1 MHPAMRVSVGLDISV
16 WSIKSLRPIYK
27 SFYFTY
33 LKQFEVLSAD
43 DVVQLGEEEDE
54 DRPAEEGEHAA
65 DHLDPGLEAQRAAPV
80 PGLSAGLAE
89 LDELRSEGVIIIL
102 ILFSFQLFATWQL
115 SSNKEGKV
123 LQELEQ
129 VQTIWK
135 QTD

>member
-54 DRPAEEGEHAA
+54 DRPA
-65 DHLDPGLEAQRAAPV
+65 
-80 PGLSAGLAE
+80 
-89 LDELRSEGVIIIL
+89 
-102 ILFSFQLFATWQL
+102 
-115 SSNKEGKV
+115 
-123 LQELEQ
+123 
-129 VQTIWK
+129 
-135 QTD
+135 